1 LNAFVS
7 FVADVRHLPFQEPA
21 AASATGFQQL
31 FGLDALHRALVESGR
46 MGCNVIGG
54 GLAFV

>member
-1 LNAFVS
+1 LNAFVG

-31 FGLDALHRALVESGR
+31 FGLDVLHRALVEFGR
-46 MGCNVIGG
+46 VGHNVIGG
-54 GLAFV
+54 GPAFV